1 MRRDPPR
8 PEVIPQRGASIS
20 AAGSSAPLER
30 DRACRDL
37 SLGLCPS
44 SALLAKRFAAR
55 LLEYPPSGVRL
66 IRPASVTCGH
76 LHRDPMDLI
85 RFSRFAGLS
94 PPPLRIESNPSGAFA
109 LRCQALLHNSVSG
122 QTGWAREATPCHLP
136 GPGATPWLYSPTGEW
151 LPPSFT
157 AHDGRT
163 ASRPARA
170 HVISATPASH
180 FRYTWFPSS
189 RQAALLRVPRL
200 LPCGATRL
208 DSRFFPTGAS
218 IAAAGSSAPLER
230 DCARRGLDL
239 GLCPSEAF
247 LAKRRA
253 ACRPGYPP
261 GSIRSIHSA
270 SEGCKP
276 LFTEV

>member
-1 MRRDPPR
+1 MCTQRTESNPSGAYALRLFCDFQSLHHHSVSGRASLSFGERPLTSCPAKAPHLDVPVPRGTAYPQVSPSFRNHAERLCPAAFISDIIRLLQPVTPVIPGFPQFKTDSVQLRSSSSAVRRDPPR

-136 GPGATPWLYSPTGEW
+136 GQGATP
-151 LPPSFT
+151 
-157 AHDGRT
+157 
-163 ASRPARA
+163 
-170 HVISATPASH
+170 
-180 FRYTWFPSS
+180 
-189 RQAALLRVPRL
+189 
-200 LPCGATRL
+200 
-208 DSRFFPTGAS
+208 
-218 IAAAGSSAPLER
+218 
-230 DCARRGLDL
+230 
-239 GLCPSEAF
+239 
-247 LAKRRA
+247 
-253 ACRPGYPP
+253 
-261 GSIRSIHSA
+261 
-270 SEGCKP
+270 
-276 LFTEV
+276 

>member
-1 MRRDPPR
+1 M
-8 PEVIPQRGASIS
+8 
-20 AAGSSAPLER
+20 ER

-136 GPGATPWLYSPTGEW
+136 GQGATPWLYSPTGEW

-180 FRYTWFPSS
+180 FRYTWVSQFTTGSVASRSSFSAVRCNPPRFEVLPHGGVYCRCRKLCTIGARLRAPGLGLGALPLGGVSRETPRGLPAGVSS
-189 RQAALLRVPRL
+189 RRHPFHLPRL
-200 LPCGATRL
+200 GRVQ
-208 DSRFFPTGAS
+208 
-218 IAAAGSSAPLER
+218 APFH
-230 DCARRGLDL
+230 RGLMD
-239 GLCPSEAF
+239 
-247 LAKRRA
+247 
-253 ACRPGYPP
+253 
-261 GSIRSIHSA
+261 SIQFS
-270 SEGCKP
+270 KNV
-276 LFTEV
+276 F

>member
-1 MRRDPPR
+1 MF
-8 PEVIPQRGASIS
+8 
-20 AAGSSAPLER
+20 
-30 DRACRDL
+30 
-37 SLGLCPS
+37 SL
-44 SALLAKRFAAR
+44 R
-55 LLEYPPSGVRL
+55 
-66 IRPASVTCGH
+66 T
-76 LHRDPMDLI
+76 
-85 RFSRFAGLS
+85 
-94 PPPLRIESNPSGAFA
+94 ESNPSGAYA
-109 LRCQALLHNSVSG
+109 LRLFCDSQSLHHHSVSG
-122 QTGWAREATPCHLP
+122 RTSL
-136 GPGATPWLYSPTGEW
+136 SFGERP
-151 LPPSFT
+151 LTSCPAKAPRLGFPVPRGTAYPQVSPSFRNH
-157 AHDGRT
+157 AVRGCPCRICFWH
-163 ASRPARA
+163 
-170 HVISATPASH
+170 HSATSASDS
-180 FRYTWFPSS
+180 RYTRVSPVQDRQRSVAFP
-189 RQAALLRVPRL
+189 RF

-261 GSIRSIHSA
+261 GGIRSIYPA